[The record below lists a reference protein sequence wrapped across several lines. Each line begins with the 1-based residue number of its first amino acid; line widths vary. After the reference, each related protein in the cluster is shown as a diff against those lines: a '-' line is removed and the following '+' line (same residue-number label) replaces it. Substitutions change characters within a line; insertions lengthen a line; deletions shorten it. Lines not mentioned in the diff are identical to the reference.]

1 MGIERRFRGEGA
13 FFLANGRRLET
24 VAFRIEQEGSGA
36 TFLYC
41 APTIQISIHIA
52 MRDLAGFEGTTNVGN
67 KIRTHGNLDRVLR
80 TSNSICIGISKVE
93 VGEPCVNATKHE
105 LSLTNV
111 DFSTEYPRPLALTVN
126 WGGAAIEVRL
136 TPHRGYESRIR
147 DLHKASGVVPT
158 ALLAFQSSSLEIGA
172 VDDFIMDLCNGFSV
186 AQGRKVNWIQHARY
200 LKPRIFQQSIFGRN
214 ITKAYATSP
223 LCFIPGSRTPL
234 ALALTDSIS
243 VVSAIAQFR
252 KKFDPHSILVNAW
265 LDART
270 ETDYLEGRTLK
281 YVVVLEALNALTTS
295 VDKAIASKPVDTG
308 SWRLLYKQIVAS
320 MPTTIPVALPTLERW
335 QQLNS
340 LTFRD
345 TLSKVCEH
353 HGIDINARDL
363 SLFSNIRNNIVH
375 RFNYDLDLQLP
386 DEWLNPAHP
395 QAAQHFF
402 VADFVDRVILQLFGL
417 GKKLRLAS

>member
-1 MGIERRFRGEGA
+1 MPPSTNCRSPTLIFQLKIQDRW
-13 FFLANGRRLET
+13 FL
-24 VAFRIEQEGSGA
+24 Q
-36 TFLYC
+36 
-41 APTIQISIHIA
+41 
-52 MRDLAGFEGTTNVGN
+52 
-67 KIRTHGNLDRVLR
+67 
-80 TSNSICIGISKVE
+80 
-93 VGEPCVNATKHE
+93 
-105 LSLTNV
+105 LTG
-111 DFSTEYPRPLALTVN
+111 
-126 WGGAAIEVRL
+126 GGAAIEVRL

-308 SWRLLYKQIVAS
+308 SWRLLYKTNSSVDANDDPRRTAHARKVAATEFIDF
-320 MPTTIPVALPTLERW
+320 PRYPFE
-335 QQLNS
+335 S
-340 LTFRD
+340 L
-345 TLSKVCEH
+345 
-353 HGIDINARDL
+353 
-363 SLFSNIRNNIVH
+363 
-375 RFNYDLDLQLP
+375 
-386 DEWLNPAHP
+386 
-395 QAAQHFF
+395 
-402 VADFVDRVILQLFGL
+402 
-417 GKKLRLAS
+417 